1 MTTTTN
7 ELNHIDDIVKV
18 LNGGV
23 VFYRDAIK
31 KVRSP
36 HAKAVFTDM
45 IKFRRD
51 ALYKLQPLVVEQTG
65 DIESSLSLA
74 VSIRKKYTEIIG
86 KITGDDHTYI
96 AQLEEVEDKT
106 LDVIREALKEN
117 DDPSVKQTLTALL
130 AQAKVV
136 HDQMK
141 TLQDV
146 TA

>member
-7 ELNHIDDIVKV
+7 DLHHIDDIVKV
-18 LNGGV
+18 LNSGV
-23 VFYRDAIK
+23 IFYRDAIK

-36 HAKAVFTDM
+36 HAKAVFTEM
-45 IKFRRD
+45 IKFRRE
-51 ALYKLQPLVVEQTG
+51 ALYKLQPLVVQQTG

-86 KITGDDHTYI
+86 KITGEDHTYI

-106 LDVIREALKEN
+106 LEVFREALKEN

-130 AQAKVV
+130 KQAKAV
-136 HDQMK
+136 HDEMK
-141 TLQDV
+141 ALQDA